1 MRIQNMFQDDI
12 NRKINGV
19 IKVNQDDLDVI
30 KQEVREYVIT
40 RELKKHFMTFFNYYC
55 KMFDNPNA
63 DIGVWLSGFFGSGKS
78 HLLKML
84 SYILENKEIDGTT
97 VVEMFRDKFEN
108 GDDRDP
114 ATFMLIDRATRVKA
128 ETILFNIDIEGS
140 INKDKTAVLRVFAK
154 MFYNH
159 LGFYGEN
166 LKVAQMEYYIEQV
179 GKTDEFRR
187 VFEEKRG
194 MPWEQAR
201 KAFSFNGK
209 YIVPTLM
216 EVLDMTEKDADSW
229 FRDKSAVEMSIALLA
244 DEIRTYVEKKPKDFR
259 LLFMIDEVGQYVGTD
274 TDMLINLQ
282 SLVEEIGRTCG
293 AKVWVMC
300 TGQEAL
306 DEIIKVRQ
314 SEFSRIQARFKVHL
328 SLTSSSADEVI
339 QKRLLKKTNTAT
351 ELLEGIY
358 TQSDS
363 VLRNLFT
370 FKDAMLD
377 IKGYSGP
384 QEFAINFPFVPYQF
398 LLIQKIFSEIRKHG
412 NAGKHY
418 SGAERSMLDG
428 FQIAVKKIQAGDE
441 YNLAPLFSFYD
452 SIHEF
457 LDGSIRRVIERCAN
471 AAATGAGI
479 EPLDVDVLK
488 LLYLIRYVPQDMPA
502 NLDNLVILMADNI
515 NVDPISMRKTVA
527 ESLNRLFSQNYIGRS
542 GDTYNFLT
550 DEEQDIWKE
559 INAMNVDTASIVERI
574 AHMIFA
580 DIYPTKKFQYGKY
593 NFGFDQM
600 VDGVTVGAI
609 TGGMRLKMLT
619 VATDAVEKAEMRLMT
634 ESVKQA
640 IIVLG
645 DTPYYEFLER
655 AMKIRKYV
663 KQRNVSQLSKSVQ
676 DIIGKHTDEAKNLE
690 DDALEQLQLAIA
702 QAEYYVDGEHL
713 SLKGNDAKA
722 KIDQALEYLV
732 VHVYSQL
739 ELITKNAESDEDILN
754 VLTGMEPR
762 DMFGNVPNQDA
773 VAKVE
778 KYLEIQAAKNLPTSM
793 FDVQTRYQGVPYGW
807 REIDVAAVVA
817 RLIFDQ
823 KVTIKQ
829 AGNTIRADNPK
840 LPDMLRKKTEI
851 GKTQISIKVVV
862 GQREMKAAREFLRQ
876 HFEVMTLPEDED
888 GLILWIIDQFS
899 KQKNHYTELLGRYA
913 GHKYP
918 DQPLVANGIGLIDNL
933 LSQQKDNI
941 ALVQRLLKLQDDF
954 IDHKQKMVR
963 VENFFMS
970 QQPVFDAATQL
981 TQDLSHE
988 LDYLAKEEEANQAL
1002 NKICLITMIP
1012 ANGPYNYDR
1021 IKELNSLMATVHEG
1035 HDRLLKDKRDEL
1047 LEIVRQCM
1055 EAIHTAANDSY
1066 DLKATV
1072 QTADHFYDDQK
1083 QKIASYR
1090 SLALLDGLVPPMI
1103 QYKDQTMT
1111 KIEAATK
1118 PVKPPKFGED
1128 GGQGNGGGDKPIKPT
1143 PKKVIKQLNRMVL
1156 FPQKTLE
1163 DTDDIDAYLA
1173 QIKKTLITMMQ
1184 GCDGIKLN

>member
-55 KMFDNPNA
+55 EMFDSPSA

-84 SYILENKEIDGTT
+84 SYILENREIEGRT
-97 VVEMFRDKFEN
+97 VVEMFREKFA
-108 GDDRDP
+108 DDP

-166 LKVAQMEYYIEQV
+166 LKVAQMEYYIEQC
-179 GKTDEFRR
+179 GKTAEFRR

-201 KAFSFNGK
+201 KAFAFNGK
-209 YIVPTLM
+209 YLIPTLM
-216 EVLDMTEKDADSW
+216 EVLDMTDKDAEAW
-229 FRDKSAVEMSIALLA
+229 FKDKSAVEMSIALLA
-244 DEIRTYVEKKPKDFR
+244 DEIREYVEKKPKDFR
-259 LLFMIDEVGQYVGTD
+259 LLFMIDEVGQYIGTD

-339 QKRLLKKTNTAT
+339 QKRLLRKTDTAT

-358 TQSDS
+358 SQSDS
-363 VLRNLFT
+363 ILRNLFT
-370 FKDAMLD
+370 FKDALLD

-384 QEFAINFPFVPYQF
+384 QEFAVNFPFVPYQF
-398 LLIQKIFSEIRKHG
+398 LLVQRIFSEIRKHG

-428 FQIAVKKIQAGDE
+428 FQIAAKKIQAGNE

-471 AAATGAGI
+471 AAAAGAGI

-488 LLYLIRYVPQDMPA
+488 LLYLIRYVPQDIPA
-502 NLDNLVILMADNI
+502 NLYNIAILMADNI
-515 NVDPISMRKTVA
+515 NVDPVSMRKTVSA
-527 ESLNRLFSQNYIGRS
+527 SLNRLFSQNYIGRS

-574 AHMIFA
+574 AHTIFA

-593 NFGFDQM
+593 SFAFDQM

-619 VATDAVEKAEMRLMT
+619 VATDAAEKSEMRLMP
-634 ESVKQA
+634 ESINQA
-640 IIVLG
+640 IVVLG
-645 DTPYYEFLER
+645 DTPYYESLER

-663 KQRNVSQLSKSVQ
+663 NQRNVSQLSKTVQ
-676 DIIGKHTDEAKNLE
+676 DIIGRYVDEAKNLE
-690 DDALEQLQLAIA
+690 GEALAQLRLAIA

-713 SLKGNDAKA
+713 ILKGTDPKA

-739 ELITKNAESDEDILN
+739 ELITKNAESDEDILTI
-754 VLTGMEPR
+754 LKGMEQR
-762 DMFGNVPNQDA
+762 DVLGYVPNQDA
-773 VAKVE
+773 AAKVE
-778 KYLEIQAAKNLPTSM
+778 KYLEIQQARKLPTSM
-793 FDVQTRYQGVPYGW
+793 FDVQTRYQGIPYGW

-817 RLIFDQ
+817 RLIYDQ
-823 KVTIKQ
+823 KVTVKQ
-829 AGNTIRADNPK
+829 AGNTIRADNPR

-851 GKTQISIKVVV
+851 GKTLIAIKDVI
-862 GQREMKAAREFLRQ
+862 GQADMKAAREFLRQ
-876 HFEVMTLPEDED
+876 YFDVMTLPEDEE
-888 GLILWIIDQFS
+888 GLIIWVIGQFG
-899 KQKNHYTELLGRYA
+899 KQKDHY
-913 GHKYP
+913 
-918 DQPLVANGIGLIDNL
+918 
-933 LSQQKDNI
+933 
-941 ALVQRLLKLQDDF
+941 
-954 IDHKQKMVR
+954 
-963 VENFFMS
+963 
-970 QQPVFDAATQL
+970 
-981 TQDLSHE
+981 
-988 LDYLAKEEEANQAL
+988 
-1002 NKICLITMIP
+1002 
-1012 ANGPYNYDR
+1012 
-1021 IKELNSLMATVHEG
+1021 
-1035 HDRLLKDKRDEL
+1035 
-1047 LEIVRQCM
+1047 
-1055 EAIHTAANDSY
+1055 
-1066 DLKATV
+1066 
-1072 QTADHFYDDQK
+1072 
-1083 QKIASYR
+1083 AS
-1090 SLALLDGLVPPMI
+1090 SPG
-1103 QYKDQTMT
+1103 
-1111 KIEAATK
+1111 
-1118 PVKPPKFGED
+1118 
-1128 GGQGNGGGDKPIKPT
+1128 
-1143 PKKVIKQLNRMVL
+1143 
-1156 FPQKTLE
+1156 
-1163 DTDDIDAYLA
+1163 
-1173 QIKKTLITMMQ
+1173 
-1184 GCDGIKLN
+1184 

>member
-1 MRIQNMFQDDI
+1 M
-12 NRKINGV
+12 
-19 IKVNQDDLDVI
+19 
-30 KQEVREYVIT
+30 
-40 RELKKHFMTFFNYYC
+40 
-55 KMFDNPNA
+55 
-63 DIGVWLSGFFGSGKS
+63 
-78 HLLKML
+78 
-84 SYILENKEIDGTT
+84 
-97 VVEMFRDKFEN
+97 
-108 GDDRDP
+108 
-114 ATFMLIDRATRVKA
+114 
-128 ETILFNIDIEGS
+128 
-140 INKDKTAVLRVFAK
+140 
-154 MFYNH
+154 
-159 LGFYGEN
+159 
-166 LKVAQMEYYIEQV
+166 
-179 GKTDEFRR
+179 
-187 VFEEKRG
+187 
-194 MPWEQAR
+194 
-201 KAFSFNGK
+201 
-209 YIVPTLM
+209 
-216 EVLDMTEKDADSW
+216 
-229 FRDKSAVEMSIALLA
+229 
-244 DEIRTYVEKKPKDFR
+244 
-259 LLFMIDEVGQYVGTD
+259 
-274 TDMLINLQ
+274 
-282 SLVEEIGRTCG
+282 
-293 AKVWVMC
+293 VM
-300 TGQEAL
+300 
-306 DEIIKVRQ
+306 
-314 SEFSRIQARFKVHL
+314 
-328 SLTSSSADEVI
+328 
-339 QKRLLKKTNTAT
+339 
-351 ELLEGIY
+351 
-358 TQSDS
+358 
-363 VLRNLFT
+363 
-370 FKDAMLD
+370 MLD

-428 FQIAVKKIQAGDE
+428 FQIAVKKIQTGDE

-640 IIVLG
+640 IVVLG

-690 DDALEQLQLAIA
+690 DDALEQLRLAIA

-739 ELITKNAESDEDILN
+739 ELITKNAESDEDILTI
-754 VLTGMEPR
+754 LTGMEPR

-773 VAKVE
+773 AAKVE

-807 REIDVAAVVA
+807 REIDIAAVVA
-817 RLIFDQ
+817 RLICDQ

-862 GQREMKAAREFLRQ
+862 GQREMKAAREFLREY
-876 HFEVMTLPEDED
+876 FEVMTLPEDED
-888 GLILWIIDQFS
+888 GLILWMIDQFG
-899 KQKNHYTELLGRYA
+899 KQKEHYVDLQGRY
-913 GHKYP
+913 KDRMYP
-918 DQPLVANGIGLIDNL
+918 DRSLVDNGISLIDNL

-954 IDHKQKMVR
+954 INHKQKMAR
-963 VENFFMS
+963 VEGFFQT
-970 QQPVFDAATQL
+970 QQPIFDSAVKL
-981 TQDLSHE
+981 TKDLSHE
-988 LDYLAKEEEANQAL
+988 LDYLSKEEEANQAL
-1002 NKICLITMIP
+1002 NQIRLITMIP
-1012 ANGPYNYDR
+1012 TNGPYDYNR
-1021 IKELNSLMATVHEG
+1021 IKQLPSLIATVHEG
-1035 HDRLLKDKRDEL
+1035 HDRLLNAKRDEL

-1055 EAIHTAANDSY
+1055 EAIHTAAMDNY
-1066 DLKATV
+1066 DLKNV
-1072 QTADHFYDDQK
+1072 IQIADHFYDQK
-1083 QKIASYR
+1083 KQQIAQYE

-1103 QYKDQTMT
+1103 LYKDQTMT
-1111 KIEAATK
+1111 KIEALTHPK
-1118 PVKPPKFGED
+1118 PVTPPMKEP
-1128 GGQGNGGGDKPIKPT
+1128 GGAGGDIKPIKPM

-1163 DTDDIDAYLA
+1163 DVDDVDAYLA
-1173 QIKKTLITMMQ
+1173 QIKKTLLTMMQ

>member
-1 MRIQNMFQDDI
+1 MLIQNMFRDDI

-30 KQEVREYVIT
+30 RDEVREYVIT
-40 RELKKHFMTFFNYYC
+40 RELKRHFITFFTYYC
-55 KMFDNPNA
+55 EMFDHPNA
-63 DIGVWLSGFFGSGKS
+63 DIGAWLSGFFGSGKS
-78 HLLKML
+78 HLLKMI
-84 SYILENKEIDGTT
+84 SYILENKEIDGNT
-97 VVEMFRDKFEN
+97 VVEMFREKFA
-108 GDDRDP
+108 DDP

-166 LKVAQMEYYIEQV
+166 LKVAQMEYYIEQC
-179 GKTDEFRR
+179 GKTAEFRR
-187 VFEEKRG
+187 IFEEKRG
-194 MPWEQAR
+194 MPWLQAR

-216 EVLDMTEKDADSW
+216 EVLDMTEKDAETW

-244 DEIRTYVEKKPKDFR
+244 EEIKEYVANKPDDFR
-259 LLFMIDEVGQYVGTD
+259 LLFMVDEVGQYIGTD
-274 TDMLINLQ
+274 LDMLINMQ

-293 AKVWVMC
+293 GKVWIMC

-314 SEFSRIQARFKVHL
+314 SEFSRIMARFKVRL

-339 QKRLLKKTNTAT
+339 QKRLLKKTENADR
-351 ELLEGIY
+351 LLEGIY

-370 FKDAMLD
+370 FKDTILD

-384 QEFAINFPFVPYQF
+384 QEFSVNFPFVPYQF

-412 NAGKHY
+412 NAGQHY

-428 FQIAVKKIQAGDE
+428 FQIAVKKIQGGNE

-457 LDGSIRRVIERCAN
+457 LDGSIRRVIERCAK
-471 AAATGAGI
+471 AAETGAGI

-502 NLDNLVILMADNI
+502 NLDNIVILMADNI
-515 NVDPISMRKTVA
+515 NVDPISMRKTIA
-527 ESLNRLFSQNYIGRS
+527 EALNRLYSQNYIGRT

-550 DEEQDIWKE
+550 DEEQDIQKE

-574 AHMIFA
+574 AHMVFA
-580 DIYPTKKFQYGKY
+580 DIYPTKKFRYGKY
-593 NFGFDQM
+593 DFSFDQM
-600 VDGVTVGAI
+600 VDGVTVGAL
-609 TGGMRLKMLT
+609 TGGMRMKVLT
-619 VATDAVEKAEMRLMT
+619 VATDAVEKQEMRLMT

-640 IIVLG
+640 VVVLAE
-645 DTPYYEFLER
+645 TPYYESIDR
-655 AMKIRKYV
+655 AMKIRKFV
-663 KQRNVSQLSKSVQ
+663 KQRNVSQLAKSVQ
-676 DIIGKHTDEAKNLE
+676 DIIHDQTDEAKKLE
-690 DDALEQLQLAIA
+690 DEALEQLRQAIVD
-702 QAEYYVDGEHL
+702 AEYYVDGEHL
-713 SLKGNDAKA
+713 SLKGSDAKA
-722 KIDQALEYLV
+722 KMDQALEYLV
-732 VHVYSQL
+732 AHVYSEL
-739 ELITKNAESDEDILN
+739 ELITKNAENDGDLATILG
-754 VLTGMEPR
+754 GMEPR
-762 DMFGNVPNQDA
+762 DILGNVPNQDA
-773 VAKVE
+773 AAKVE
-778 KYLEIQAAKNLPTSM
+778 KYLEIQNAKNLPTSM
-793 FDVQTRYQGVPYGW
+793 FDVQTRYQAVPYGW

-817 RLIFDQ
+817 RLIVDQ

-829 AGNTIRADNPK
+829 AGTTIRANNPK
-840 LPDMLRKKTEI
+840 LPDMLHKKSEI
-851 GKTQISIKVVV
+851 GKTLISIKVVV
-862 GQREMKAAREFLRQ
+862 GQREMKEARAFL
-876 HFEVMTLPEDED
+876 HDYFAVMTLPEDED
-888 GLILWIIDQFS
+888 GLIGWIITEFG
-899 KQKNHYTELLGRYA
+899 KQKDHFTDLKKKYE

-918 DQPLVANGIGLIDNL
+918 DYALVVNGIDLIDNL

-954 IDHKQKMVR
+954 TNHKQKMTR
-963 VENFFMS
+963 VEDFFKT
-970 QQPVFDAATQL
+970 QQPVFDAAVQL

-988 LDYLAKEEEANQAL
+988 LDYLSKEEESNKAL
-1002 NKICLITMIP
+1002 NQIRLITMIP
-1012 ANGPYNYDR
+1012 TNGPYNYTR

-1055 EAIHTAANDSY
+1055 EAIHTATMDNY
-1066 DLKATV
+1066 DLKSVV
-1072 QTADHFYDDQK
+1072 QTADRFYDDQK

-1103 QYKDQTMT
+1103 QYKDQTMA
-1111 KIEAATK
+1111 KIEAMTQPPKPPKFEEKDDKDTGGDIK
-1118 PVKPPKFGED
+1118 PVKPA
-1128 GGQGNGGGDKPIKPT
+1128 
-1143 PKKVIKQLNRMVL
+1143 PKKIIKQLNRMVL

-1163 DTDDIDAYLA
+1163 DADDIDAYLA
-1173 QIKKTLITMMQ
+1173 QVKKTLVTMMQ

>member
-19 IKVNQDDLDVI
+19 IKVNQDDLDI
-30 KQEVREYVIT
+30 IRQEVQEYVIT
-40 RELKKHFMTFFNYYC
+40 RELRKHFLTFFNYYC
-55 KMFDNPNA
+55 EMFDSPNA
-63 DIGVWLSGFFGSGKS
+63 DIGAWLSGFFGSGKS

-97 VVEMFRDKFEN
+97 VVEMFREKFA
-108 GDDRDP
+108 DDP
-114 ATFMLIDRATRVKA
+114 ATFMLIDRATREQA

-166 LKVAQMEYYIEQV
+166 LKVAQMEYYIDQC
-179 GKTDEFRR
+179 GKTADFRR

-194 MPWEQAR
+194 MSWVQAR

-216 EVLDMTEKDADSW
+216 EVLDMTEKDADAW

-244 DEIRTYVEKKPKDFR
+244 DEIRAYVEQKPKDFR
-259 LLFMIDEVGQYVGTD
+259 LLFMIDEVGQYIGTD
-274 TDMLINLQ
+274 LDMLINMQ
-282 SLVEEIGRTCG
+282 SLVEEIGRTCNG
-293 AKVWVMC
+293 KVWVMC

-314 SEFSRIQARFKVHL
+314 NEFSRIMARFKVHL

-339 QKRLLKKTNTAT
+339 QKRLLKKTENAT
-351 ELLEGIY
+351 HLLEGIY

-363 VLRNLFT
+363 ILRNLFT
-370 FKDAMLD
+370 FKEAMLD
-377 IKGYSGP
+377 IKGYTGP
-384 QEFAINFPFVPYQF
+384 QEFAVNFPFVPYQF

-428 FQIAVKKIQAGDE
+428 FQIAAKKIQAGDE
-441 YNLAPLFSFYD
+441 YNLAPLYSFYD

-471 AAATGAGI
+471 AAATGAGL
-479 EPLDVDVLK
+479 EALDVDVLK

-515 NVDPISMRKTVA
+515 NIDPISMRKTVA
-527 ESLNRLFSQNYIGRS
+527 ESLNRLFSQNYIGRT
-542 GDTYNFLT
+542 GDTYHFLT
-550 DEEQDIWKE
+550 DEEQDIRKD
-559 INAMNVDTASIVERI
+559 IIATNVDTASIVERI

-580 DIYPTKKFQYGKY
+580 DIYPTKKYQYGKY
-593 NFGFDQM
+593 NFSFDQM

-609 TGGMRLKMLT
+609 TGGMRLKVLT
-619 VATDAVEKAEMRLMT
+619 VATDATEKAEMRLMT
-634 ESVKQA
+634 DSVKQA
-640 IIVLG
+640 VVVLG
-645 DTPYYEFLER
+645 ETPYYESLEW

-676 DIIGKHTDEAKNLE
+676 DIISRYTDEAKQLE
-690 DDALEQLQLAIA
+690 EEALNHLRLAIA

-713 SLKGNDAKA
+713 TLKGNDAKA

-739 ELITKNAESDEDILN
+739 ELITKNAESDEDILTI
-754 VLTGMEPR
+754 LTGMEPR
-762 DMFGNVPNQDA
+762 DILGGVPNQDA
-773 VAKVE
+773 AAKVE

-793 FDVQTRYQGVPYGW
+793 FDVQTKYQGVPYGW

-817 RLIFDQ
+817 RLICDQ

-829 AGNTIRADNPK
+829 AGTTIRADNPK
-840 LPDMLRKKTEI
+840 LPDMLRKKSEI
-851 GKTQISIKVVV
+851 GKTTITIKVVV

-876 HFEVMTLPEDED
+876 YFEVMTLPEDED
-888 GLILWIIDQFS
+888 GLILWIINQFS
-899 KQKNHYTELLGRYA
+899 TLKAHYEELKKGYEGNHY
-913 GHKYP
+913 P
-918 DQPLVANGIGLIDNL
+918 DYQLVVKGIDLIDNL

-941 ALVQRLLKLQDDF
+941 ALIQRLLKLQDDF
-954 IDHKQKMVR
+954 IDHKQKMAR
-963 VENFFMS
+963 VEEFFS
-970 QQPVFDAATQL
+970 TQRPIFDDAYQL
-981 TQDLSHE
+981 TQSLSHE
-988 LDYLAKEEEANQAL
+988 LDYLMKESSANEAL
-1002 NKICLITMIP
+1002 NQIRLVTMIP
-1012 ANGPYNYDR
+1012 TNAPFDYTK
-1021 IKELNSLMATVHEG
+1021 IKKLPSLIADVHEG
-1035 HDRLLKDKRDEL
+1035 HDRLLASKREEL

-1055 EAIHTAANDSY
+1055 EAIHMAAADKSEV
-1066 DLKATV
+1066 KAIV
-1072 QTADHFYDDQK
+1072 QTADQFYTQK
-1083 QKIASYR
+1083 KQQIAQLK

-1103 QYKDQTMT
+1103 QYKDQTVT
-1111 KIEAATK
+1111 RIERAVK
-1118 PVKPPKFGED
+1118 PVPPKPPVEPVNPP
-1128 GGQGNGGGDKPIKPT
+1128 Q
-1143 PKKVIKQLNRMVL
+1143 KKVVKQLNRMVL

-1163 DTDDIDAYLA
+1163 STEDVDAYLA
-1173 QIKKTLITMMQ
+1173 QIKKTLVTMMQ

>member
-55 KMFDNPNA
+55 EMFDNPNA

-84 SYILENKEIDGTT
+84 SYILENKEIDGET
-97 VVEMFRDKFEN
+97 VVEMFRKKFS
-108 GDDRDP
+108 DDP

-166 LKVAQMEYYIEQV
+166 LKVAQMEYYIDQC
-179 GKTDEFRR
+179 GKTSEFRR

-194 MPWEQAR
+194 MSWEQAR

-229 FRDKSAVEMSIALLA
+229 FRDKSAVEMSIAMLA

-339 QKRLLKKTNTAT
+339 QKRLLKKTNIAT

-580 DIYPTKKFQYGKY
+580 DIYPNKKFQYGKY

-634 ESVKQA
+634 ESMKQA
-640 IIVLG
+640 IVVLG

-676 DIIGKHTDEAKNLE
+676 DIIGKHTDEAKTLE
-690 DDALEQLQLAIA
+690 EEALEQLQLAIA
-702 QAEYYVDGEHL
+702 QGEYYVDGEHL
-713 SLKGNDAKA
+713 SIKGSDAKS

-754 VLTGMEPR
+754 ILSGMEPR
-762 DMFGNVPNQDA
+762 DILGCVPNQDA
-773 VAKVE
+773 AAKVE
-778 KYLEIQAAKNLPTSM
+778 KYLEIQTAKNLPTSM
-793 FDVQTRYQGVPYGW
+793 FDVQTRYQSVPYGW

-817 RLIFDQ
+817 RLICDQ

-851 GKTQISIKVVV
+851 GKTQITLKVVPDAPKL
-862 GQREMKAAREFLRQ
+862 KAAREFLREY
-876 HFEVMTLPEDED
+876 FEIMTLPEDTD
-888 GLILWIIDQFS
+888 SLILWIIDQFN
-899 KQKNHYTELLGRYA
+899 KQKDHFVSLQGCYKNQ
-913 GHKYP
+913 KYP
-918 DQPLVANGIGLIDNL
+918 DRPLVDNGIDLIDNL
-933 LSQQKDNI
+933 LSQQKDDI
-941 ALVQRLLKLQDDF
+941 ALINRLLKLQDDF
-954 IDHKQKMVR
+954 INHKQKMAR
-963 VENFFMS
+963 VEGFFQT
-970 QQPVFDAATQL
+970 QQPVFDSAVKL
-981 TQDLSHE
+981 TQDLAHE
-988 LDYLAKEEEANQAL
+988 LDYLSKEEEADHAL
-1002 NKICLITMIP
+1002 NQIRLITLIP
-1012 ANGPYNYDR
+1012 TNGPYDYSR
-1021 IKELNSLMATVHEG
+1021 IKQLPSLIATVHEG
-1035 HDRLLKDKRDEL
+1035 HDRLLNAKRDEL

-1055 EAIHTAANDSY
+1055 AAIHTVGKDDY
-1066 DLKATV
+1066 ELKDTNQV
-1072 QTADHFYDDQK
+1072 KNIIQIADQFYDQK
-1083 QKIASYR
+1083 KQQIAQHE
-1090 SLALLDGLVPPMI
+1090 SLALLDGLIPPMI
-1103 QYKDQTMT
+1103 QYKDQTLA
-1111 KIEAATK
+1111 KIDASKK
-1118 PVKPPKFGED
+1118 PIDPKPPVD
-1128 GGQGNGGGDKPIKPT
+1128 PIKP
-1143 PKKVIKQLNRMVL
+1143 PIKKVIKQLNRMVL

-1163 DTDDIDAYLA
+1163 DVDDIDAYLA
-1173 QIKKTLITMMQ
+1173 QIKKTLLTMMQ

>member
-1 MRIQNMFQDDI
+1 
-12 NRKINGV
+12 
-19 IKVNQDDLDVI
+19 
-30 KQEVREYVIT
+30 
-40 RELKKHFMTFFNYYC
+40 
-55 KMFDNPNA
+55 
-63 DIGVWLSGFFGSGKS
+63 
-78 HLLKML
+78 
-84 SYILENKEIDGTT
+84 
-97 VVEMFRDKFEN
+97 
-108 GDDRDP
+108 
-114 ATFMLIDRATRVKA
+114 
-128 ETILFNIDIEGS
+128 
-140 INKDKTAVLRVFAK
+140 
-154 MFYNH
+154 
-159 LGFYGEN
+159 
-166 LKVAQMEYYIEQV
+166 
-179 GKTDEFRR
+179 
-187 VFEEKRG
+187 
-194 MPWEQAR
+194 
-201 KAFSFNGK
+201 
-209 YIVPTLM
+209 
-216 EVLDMTEKDADSW
+216 
-229 FRDKSAVEMSIALLA
+229 
-244 DEIRTYVEKKPKDFR
+244 
-259 LLFMIDEVGQYVGTD
+259 
-274 TDMLINLQ
+274 
-282 SLVEEIGRTCG
+282 
-293 AKVWVMC
+293 
-300 TGQEAL
+300 
-306 DEIIKVRQ
+306 
-314 SEFSRIQARFKVHL
+314 
-328 SLTSSSADEVI
+328 
-339 QKRLLKKTNTAT
+339 
-351 ELLEGIY
+351 
-358 TQSDS
+358 
-363 VLRNLFT
+363 
-370 FKDAMLD
+370 
-377 IKGYSGP
+377 
-384 QEFAINFPFVPYQF
+384 
-398 LLIQKIFSEIRKHG
+398 KHG

-640 IIVLG
+640 IVVLG

-690 DDALEQLQLAIA
+690 DDALEQLRLAIA

-713 SLKGNDAKA
+713 TLKGSDPKA

-739 ELITKNAESDEDILN
+739 ELITKNAESDDDI
-754 VLTGMEPR
+754 VMILTGMEPR

-773 VAKVE
+773 AAKVE
-778 KYLEIQAAKNLPTSM
+778 KYLEIQSAKNLPTSM
-793 FDVQTRYQGVPYGW
+793 FDVQTRYQGIPYGW

-817 RLIFDQ
+817 RLICDQ

-829 AGNTIRADNPK
+829 AGATIRADNPK

-851 GKTQISIKVVV
+851 GKTTISIKVMPE
-862 GQREMKAAREFLRQ
+862 GPKLKAAKEFLRQ
-876 HFEVMTLPEDED
+876 YFEVMTLPEDVD
-888 GLILWIIDQFS
+888 SLMLWIIDQFS
-899 KQKNHYTELLGRYA
+899 KQKDHYTELLGRYT

-918 DQPLVANGIGLIDNL
+918 DQLLVTNGIDLIDNL
-933 LSQQKDNI
+933 LSQQKDDI
-941 ALVQRLLKLQDDF
+941 ALVNRLLKLQDDF
-954 IDHKQKMVR
+954 INHKQKIAR

-970 QQPVFDAATQL
+970 QQPVFDTATQL

-988 LDYLAKEEEANQAL
+988 LDYLSKEEEANQAL
-1002 NKICLITMIP
+1002 NKIRLITMIP
-1012 ANGPYNYDR
+1012 TNGPYNYER
-1021 IKELNSLMATVHEG
+1021 IKELHSLMATVHEG
-1035 HDRLLKDKRDEL
+1035 HDRLLNDKRDEL

-1055 EAIHTAANDSY
+1055 EAIHRGAKDQY
-1066 DLKATV
+1066 DLKSV
-1072 QTADHFYDDQK
+1072 IQTADTFYDQK
-1083 QKIASYR
+1083 KQQIAQYK

-1111 KIEAATK
+1111 KIEAMTHPKPVTPPIKEPDGTGSDTK
-1118 PVKPPKFGED
+1118 PVKPV
-1128 GGQGNGGGDKPIKPT
+1128 

-1163 DTDDIDAYLA
+1163 DVDDVDAYLA
-1173 QIKKTLITMMQ
+1173 QIKKTLLTMMQ

>member
-1 MRIQNMFQDDI
+1 
-12 NRKINGV
+12 
-19 IKVNQDDLDVI
+19 
-30 KQEVREYVIT
+30 
-40 RELKKHFMTFFNYYC
+40 
-55 KMFDNPNA
+55 
-63 DIGVWLSGFFGSGKS
+63 
-78 HLLKML
+78 
-84 SYILENKEIDGTT
+84 
-97 VVEMFRDKFEN
+97 
-108 GDDRDP
+108 
-114 ATFMLIDRATRVKA
+114 
-128 ETILFNIDIEGS
+128 
-140 INKDKTAVLRVFAK
+140 
-154 MFYNH
+154 
-159 LGFYGEN
+159 
-166 LKVAQMEYYIEQV
+166 
-179 GKTDEFRR
+179 
-187 VFEEKRG
+187 
-194 MPWEQAR
+194 
-201 KAFSFNGK
+201 
-209 YIVPTLM
+209 
-216 EVLDMTEKDADSW
+216 
-229 FRDKSAVEMSIALLA
+229 
-244 DEIRTYVEKKPKDFR
+244 
-259 LLFMIDEVGQYVGTD
+259 
-274 TDMLINLQ
+274 
-282 SLVEEIGRTCG
+282 
-293 AKVWVMC
+293 
-300 TGQEAL
+300 
-306 DEIIKVRQ
+306 
-314 SEFSRIQARFKVHL
+314 
-328 SLTSSSADEVI
+328 
-339 QKRLLKKTNTAT
+339 
-351 ELLEGIY
+351 
-358 TQSDS
+358 
-363 VLRNLFT
+363 
-370 FKDAMLD
+370 MLD

-428 FQIAVKKIQAGDE
+428 FQIAVKKIQVGDE

-593 NFGFDQM
+593 NFGFDKM

-609 TGGMRLKMLT
+609 TGGMRLIMLT
-619 VATDAVEKAEMRLMT
+619 VATDTVEKAEMRLMT

-640 IIVLG
+640 IVVLG

-690 DDALEQLQLAIA
+690 DDALEQLRLAIA

-713 SLKGNDAKA
+713 SLKGNDAKG

-739 ELITKNAESDEDILN
+739 ELITKNAESDEDILTI
-754 VLTGMEPR
+754 LTGMESR

-773 VAKVE
+773 AAKVE

-817 RLIFDQ
+817 RLICDQ

-862 GQREMKAAREFLRQ
+862 GQREMKAAREFLREY
-876 HFEVMTLPEDED
+876 FEVMTLPEDED
-888 GLILWIIDQFS
+888 GLILWIIDQFG
-899 KQKNHYTELLGRYA
+899 KQKEHYADLQGRY
-913 GHKYP
+913 KDRTYP
-918 DQPLVANGIGLIDNL
+918 DRSLVDNGISLIDNL

-954 IDHKQKMVR
+954 INHKQKMAW
-963 VENFFMS
+963 VEGFFQT
-970 QQPVFDAATQL
+970 QQPVFDSAVEL
-981 TQDLSHE
+981 TKDLSHE
-988 LDYLAKEEEANQAL
+988 LDYLSKEEEANQAL
-1002 NKICLITMIP
+1002 NQIRLITMIP
-1012 ANGPYNYDR
+1012 TNGPYDYNR
-1021 IKELNSLMATVHEG
+1021 IKQLPSLIATVHEG
-1035 HDRLLKDKRDEL
+1035 HDRLLNAKRDEL

-1055 EAIHTAANDSY
+1055 EAIHTAAMDNY
-1066 DLKATV
+1066 DLKNV
-1072 QTADHFYDDQK
+1072 IQTADHFYDQK
-1083 QKIASYR
+1083 KQQIAQYE

-1111 KIEAATK
+1111 KIEAMTHPK
-1118 PVKPPKFGED
+1118 PVTPPIKEPD
-1128 GGQGNGGGDKPIKPT
+1128 GTSGVIKPITPA
-1143 PKKVIKQLNRMVL
+1143 PKKIIKQLNRMVL
-1156 FPQKTLE
+1156 FPPKTLE
-1163 DTDDIDAYLA
+1163 DATDIDTYLA
-1173 QIKKTLITMMQ
+1173 QIKKTLLTMMQ

>member
-19 IKVNQDDLDVI
+19 IKVNQDDLDI
-30 KQEVREYVIT
+30 IRQEVQEYVIT
-40 RELKKHFMTFFNYYC
+40 RELRKHFLTFFNYYC
-55 KMFDNPNA
+55 EMFDSPNA
-63 DIGVWLSGFFGSGKS
+63 DIGAWLSGFFGSGKS

-97 VVEMFRDKFEN
+97 VVEMFREKFA
-108 GDDRDP
+108 DDP

-166 LKVAQMEYYIEQV
+166 LKVAQMEYYIDQC
-179 GKTDEFRR
+179 GKTADFRR

-216 EVLDMTEKDADSW
+216 EVLDMTEKDADAW

-244 DEIRTYVEKKPKDFR
+244 DEIRAYVADKPQDFR
-259 LLFMIDEVGQYVGTD
+259 LLFMIDEVGQYIGTD
-274 TDMLINLQ
+274 LDMLINMQ
-282 SLVEEIGRTCG
+282 SLVEEIGRTCNG
-293 AKVWVMC
+293 KVWVMC

-314 SEFSRIQARFKVHL
+314 NEFSRIMARFKVHL

-339 QKRLLKKTNTAT
+339 QKRLLKKTENAT
-351 ELLEGIY
+351 RLLEGIY

-370 FKDAMLD
+370 FKDALLD

-384 QEFAINFPFVPYQF
+384 QEFAVNFPFVPYQF

-428 FQIAVKKIQAGDE
+428 FQIAAKKIQEGNE
-441 YNLAPLFSFYD
+441 YNLAPLYSFYD

-471 AAATGAGI
+471 AAATNAGL

-488 LLYLIRYVPQDMPA
+488 LLYLIRYIPQDMPA

-515 NVDPISMRKTVA
+515 NVDPISMRKTIA
-527 ESLNRLFSQNYIGRS
+527 ESLNRLFSQNYIGRT
-542 GDTYNFLT
+542 GDTYHFLT
-550 DEEQDIWKE
+550 DEEQDIRKD
-559 INAMNVDTASIVERI
+559 IIAMNVDTASIVERI

-593 NFGFDQM
+593 NFSFDQM

-619 VATDAVEKAEMRLMT
+619 VATDATEKTEMRLMT
-634 ESVKQA
+634 DSIKQA
-640 IIVLG
+640 IVVLS
-645 DTPYYEFLER
+645 DTPYYESLEW

-676 DIIGKHTDEAKNLE
+676 DIIGRHTDEAKQLE
-690 DDALEQLQLAIA
+690 EEALEQLRLAIA

-713 SLKGNDAKA
+713 SLKGSDAKA

-732 VHVYSQL
+732 SQVYKQL
-739 ELITKNAESDEDILN
+739 ELITKNAESDDDIRTILSGN
-754 VLTGMEPR
+754 EPR
-762 DMFGNVPNQDA
+762 DVLGNVPNQDA
-773 VAKVE
+773 AAKVE
-778 KYLEIQAAKNLPTSM
+778 KYLEIQFNKNLPTSM
-793 FDVQTRYQGVPYGW
+793 FDVQTKYQNEPYGW

-817 RLIFDQ
+817 RLICDQ

-829 AGNTIRADNPK
+829 AGTTIRADNPK

-851 GKTQISIKVVV
+851 GKTTISIKVVV
-862 GQREMKAAREFLRQ
+862 GQQEMKAAREFLRQ
-876 HFEVMTLPEDED
+876 YFEVMSLPEDED
-888 GLILWIIDQFS
+888 GLILWIINQFGV
-899 KQKNHYTELLGRYA
+899 QRAHYEDLQGRYS

-918 DQPLVANGIGLIDNL
+918 DYTLVTNGISLIDNL

-954 IDHKQKMVR
+954 INHKQKMAK
-963 VENFFMS
+963 VEDFFKT
-970 QQPVFDAATQL
+970 QQPVFDSAVRL
-981 TQDLSHE
+981 TEDLSHE
-988 LDYLAKEEEANQAL
+988 LDYLSKEEEANQAL
-1002 NKICLITMIP
+1002 NQIRLITMIP
-1012 ANGPYNYDR
+1012 ANGPYNYSR
-1021 IKELNSLMATVHEG
+1021 IPELNSLMATVHEG
-1035 HDRLLKDKRDEL
+1035 HDRLLAAKREEL

-1055 EAIHTAANDSY
+1055 EAIHTATADNY
-1066 DLKATV
+1066 NLKPIV
-1072 QTADHFYDDQK
+1072 QTADSFFGQK
-1083 QKIASYR
+1083 KQQIAQYK

-1103 QYKDQTMT
+1103 QYKDQTMA

-1118 PVKPPKFGED
+1118 PKPVEPPKFKED
-1128 GGQGNGGGDKPIKPT
+1128 PTKGNGGETKPVTPV

-1163 DTDDIDAYLA
+1163 NTDDVDAYLA
-1173 QIKKTLITMMQ
+1173 QIKKTLVTMMQ

>member
-55 KMFDNPNA
+55 EMFDNPNA

-84 SYILENKEIDGTT
+84 SYILENKEIDGET
-97 VVEMFRDKFEN
+97 VVEMFRKKFS
-108 GDDRDP
+108 DDP

-166 LKVAQMEYYIEQV
+166 LKVAQMEYYIDQC
-179 GKTDEFRR
+179 GKTSEFRR

-194 MPWEQAR
+194 MSWEQAR

-229 FRDKSAVEMSIALLA
+229 FRDKSAVEMSIAMLA

-339 QKRLLKKTNTAT
+339 QKRLLKKTNIAT

-580 DIYPTKKFQYGKY
+580 DIYPNKKFQYGKY

-619 VATDAVEKAEMRLMT
+619 VATDAAEKAEMRLMT
-634 ESVKQA
+634 ESMKQA
-640 IIVLG
+640 IVVLG

-676 DIIGKHTDEAKNLE
+676 DIIGKHTDEAKTLE
-690 DDALEQLQLAIA
+690 EEALEQLRMAIA
-702 QAEYYVDGEHL
+702 QGEYYVDGEHL
-713 SLKGNDAKA
+713 SIKGSDAKS

-754 VLTGMEPR
+754 ILSGMEQR
-762 DMFGNVPNQDA
+762 DILGCVPNQDA
-773 VAKVE
+773 AAKVE
-778 KYLEIQAAKNLPTSM
+778 KYLEIQTAKNLPTSM

-817 RLIFDQ
+817 RLICDQ

-851 GKTQISIKVVV
+851 GKTQITLKVVPDAPKL
-862 GQREMKAAREFLRQ
+862 KAAREFLREY
-876 HFEVMTLPEDED
+876 FEVMTLPEDTD
-888 GLILWIIDQFS
+888 NLILWIIDQFG
-899 KQKNHYTELLGRYA
+899 KQKEHYVNLQDRYKDQ
-913 GHKYP
+913 KYP
-918 DQPLVANGIGLIDNL
+918 DRSLVDNGIELIDNL
-933 LSQQKDNI
+933 LSQQKDDI
-941 ALVQRLLKLQDDF
+941 ALVNRLLKLQDDF
-954 IDHKQKMVR
+954 IDQKQKMAR
-963 VENFFMS
+963 VEGFFQT
-970 QQPVFDAATQL
+970 QQPVFDSAVKL
-981 TQDLSHE
+981 TQDLAHE
-988 LDYLAKEEEANQAL
+988 LDYLSKEEESDHAL
-1002 NKICLITMIP
+1002 NQIRLITLIP
-1012 ANGPYNYDR
+1012 TNGPYDYSR
-1021 IKELNSLMATVHEG
+1021 IKQLPSLIATVHEG
-1035 HDRLLKDKRDEL
+1035 HDRLLNEKRNEL

-1055 EAIHTAANDSY
+1055 AAVHTVVKDNY
-1066 DLKATV
+1066 DLKNV
-1072 QTADHFYDDQK
+1072 IQTADHFYDQK
-1083 QKIASYR
+1083 KQQIAQYE

-1103 QYKDQTMT
+1103 QYKDQTLA
-1111 KIEAATK
+1111 KIDASKK
-1118 PVKPPKFGED
+1118 PIDPKPPVD
-1128 GGQGNGGGDKPIKPT
+1128 PIKP
-1143 PKKVIKQLNRMVL
+1143 PIKKVIKQLNRMVL

-1163 DTDDIDAYLA
+1163 DVDDIDAYLA
-1173 QIKKTLITMMQ
+1173 QIKKTLLTMMQ